1 MPINFKPSNPGTRTV
16 PQFRGVVQSDG
27 DVKLVKDGVRYL
39 YDEIQSYAEECDI
52 NNIVRRYMNG
62 DVTALGS
69 VQGVYADIMDIP
81 QNRQEALQ
89 KVLDAQMYFKDLP
102 SDIKEQF
109 GNSWEQFFMAGD
121 TKEFAEAIA
130 SLYEPKLAPVMDET
144 KD

>member
-1 MPINFKPSNPGTRTV
+1 MSINFKPSNPGTRTV
-16 PQFRGVVQSDG
+16 PQFRGVVQADG

-62 DVTALGS
+62 DVSALGT

-89 KVLDAQMYFKDLP
+89 KVNFAAVLFLSCAI
-102 SDIKEQF
+102 DIPRL
-109 GNSWEQFFMAGD
+109 N
-121 TKEFAEAIA
+121 
-130 SLYEPKLAPVMDET
+130 
-144 KD
+144 